1 MRSVAKI
8 CLTILLVVVAF
19 NGKSQEESKWKDL
32 SSLKG
37 YEKML
42 LSVDFS
48 DAMVDFLSVDEFKS
62 KVSDWDEGVRDMQFR
77 LTTAFNAMVFNGPN
91 ILRLVTQ
98 GDAPVTMNVK
108 VLRLTSAHVSKTV
121 TSMSAVVIISDKQ
134 GKELFRKNMYL
145 EKGYFGS
152 RMNLFGDV
160 FERLGYDLGLKCIK
174 FIR

>member
-1 MRSVAKI
+1 MKSVAKI
-8 CLTILLVVVAF
+8 CLTILLAVSTFTIMA
-19 NGKSQEESKWKDL
+19 QEESKWKDL
-32 SSLKG
+32 SLLKG

-42 LSVDFS
+42 LTVDFS
-48 DAMVDFLSVDEFKS
+48 DAMVDFLSVDELKS
-62 KVSDWDEGVRDMQFR
+62 IEPDWEEGVSDMQLR

-91 ILRLVTQ
+91 VIRLVTQ
-98 GDAPVTMNVK
+98 GDAPITMNVK
-108 VLRLTSAHVSKTV
+108 VLRLTSAHVSKTI

-145 EKGYFGS
+145 EKGYYGS

-160 FERLGYDLGLKCIK
+160 FERLGSDLGFRCVK